1 MSNDQAELLA
11 GKKPVFLP
19 DGAHW
24 ENFSKVAFT
33 ETSSGTNYWGSFALT
48 FFNVLV
54 SIVAKIFVTLLAGYA
69 FSLKNWKGKS
79 VLWTILI
86 SLLVLPEVALLA
98 GQYYVVTKVN
108 DNIIPLRSNY
118 AGAIAIMVLPFSASI
133 FNILMYRNAFDAIPS
148 RIKEVA
154 MIDGAVGAK
163 YLFKIAI
170 PMVMPTTL
178 TVIILTALASWNAYL
193 WPSINFQ
200 NKYQVMSI
208 WLFSAGRDP
217 EGIDDAKL
225 FLNIRL
231 AAAIL
236 VTLPMFVAY
245 MFARRRIMN
254 AISRQGSAIKG

>member
-1 MSNDQAELLA
+1 MSNEQAELLA

-24 ENFSKVAFT
+24 ENFSKAAFT

-48 FFNVLV
+48 FLNVLV